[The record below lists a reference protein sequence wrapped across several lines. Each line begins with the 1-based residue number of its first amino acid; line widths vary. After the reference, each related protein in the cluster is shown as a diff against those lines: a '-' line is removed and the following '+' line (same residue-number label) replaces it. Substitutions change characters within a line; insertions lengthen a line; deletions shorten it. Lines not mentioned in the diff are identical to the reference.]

1 MVSVLIHNK
10 SRYSAAICVFLLL
23 CTLLFSGCNPR
34 SGKYPFERGSQ
45 WHSEKPQMS
54 LNYSQRE
61 DGTWDIYETLFYDGE
76 VKEILLDM
84 HSSAFWVY
92 PAPSS
97 HVINHDDLLFSGS
110 WKYRSG
116 NLVLIIEEDF
126 LFNGK
131 YSKIILKP
139 SQENTTP

>member
-45 WHSEKPQMS
+45 WYSEKPQMS

-92 PAPSS
+92 PADS
-97 HVINHDDLLFSGS
+97 NYHDDRLFSGR
-110 WKYRSG
+110 WRYRKG
-116 NLVLIIEEDF
+116 DLVLIVEEDF
-126 LFNGK
+126 VFGGE
-131 YSKIILKP
+131 YSEIVLSP
-139 SQENTTP
+139 RSQD